1 MYLKKDNKYKKEI
14 DTSRFESFSKINWL
28 NNIIDVPI
36 NNFMLGN
43 AGVAYVLLE
52 MISDKVSHFLTL
64 EI

>member
-1 MYLKKDNKYKKEI
+1 M
-14 DTSRFESFSKINWL
+14 
-28 NNIIDVPI
+28 IDVPI

-52 MISDKVSHFLTL
+52 MISDKVSNFLTL

>member
-1 MYLKKDNKYKKEI
+1 MFCTIFNFQ
-14 DTSRFESFSKINWL
+14 TRSSRFESFSKINWL